1 MNQSNGKS
9 MEHHVFFGRK
19 ISPKIT
25 VEFFYCGHV
34 TGRKLVKVIVVNPLY
49 IRPLFPAKAE

>member
-1 MNQSNGKS
+1 